1 MTDAYGDEDE
11 TRRSTTG
18 NIHVT
23 REHQQGLAEMLKAG
37 QEQMKRDAGR
47 LLV

>member
-1 MTDAYGDEDE
+1 MTGGYGDEDE
-11 TRRSTTG
+11 TGRSTTG

-23 REHQQGLAEMLKAG
+23 REHQQNLAGTMKAG
-37 QEQMKRDAGR
+37 QEQIRRDSGR